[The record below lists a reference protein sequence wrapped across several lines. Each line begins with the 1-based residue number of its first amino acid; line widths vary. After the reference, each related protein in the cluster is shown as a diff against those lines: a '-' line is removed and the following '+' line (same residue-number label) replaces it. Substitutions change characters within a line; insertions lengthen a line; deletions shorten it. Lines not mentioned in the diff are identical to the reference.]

1 MNHKAIGLFLFLFLF
16 SQSLFAQLSSVDN
29 VIKDLSLCDTT
40 LFRTI
45 KKYES
50 DFRYHGPI
58 KSKDNIAYWKVLDR
72 TADDKN
78 VVIFDKTIEG
88 NVSLIGY
95 FDEVIDLEGM
105 GQYYSWGFL
114 VKGSPD
120 RIATAIKPLVS
131 DSSQFRRDGDV
142 FVRSEIRDITL
153 PNGSWIKNDKL
164 SSGTIPKSH
173 TIERV
178 FLVETAGDKYPG
190 ISRVG
195 CSLQGTVP
203 VEVLAS
209 ERPDIDAQAPSARSK
224 MTKSNTVPTFAV
236 GDVIVPYRHY
246 DADKKTLMDGAE
258 HGSEGTKWKVLEITK
273 TCIRLELIEGEFKPW
288 WATKTYIPGTYT
300 DCFFSSKN
308 FKSAFPESDDLDQ
321 IFNEYRKSN

>member
-1 MNHKAIGLFLFLFLF
+1 MNRAGIGLVLFLC
-16 SQSLFAQLSSVDN
+16 SQSIFAQTSVADAA
-29 VIKDLSLCDTT
+29 IKDLSLCDATV
-40 LFRTI
+40 FQTI

-50 DFRYHGPI
+50 VFRDHGPLE
-58 KSKDNIAYWKVLDR
+58 SRGNIAYWKVTDR

-78 VVIFDKTIEG
+78 VVIFDKALES

-95 FDEVIDLEGM
+95 FDEITDLEAM

-120 RIATAIKPLVS
+120 TTAAAIKPLVS
-131 DSSQFRRDGDV
+131 GGSRFRRDGEV
-142 FVRSEIRDITL
+142 FVRSEIRDIAL
-153 PNGSWIKNDKL
+153 PNGSWIASDKL

-178 FLVETAGDKYPG
+178 FLVEPAGDKYPG

-195 CSLQGTVP
+195 CSLQGNIP
-203 VEVLAS
+203 IEILAS
-209 ERPDIDAQAPSARSK
+209 ERPDIEPKVPSPS
-224 MTKSNTVPTFAV
+224 STVIKNEATPPFGV

-246 DADKKTLMDGAE
+246 DADKRNLASGPE
-258 HGSEGTKWKVLEITK
+258 RGSEGTKWKVLEISK
-273 TCIRLELIEGEFKPW
+273 ACVRLTLVGGEFKPW
-288 WATKTYIPGTYT
+288 WANGKSYMPGTYT

-308 FKSAFPESDDLDQ
+308 FKSAFPESGDLGQ
-321 IFNEYRKSN
+321 IFGEYRKSD